1 MVTVVDPNGTP
12 APVYTRSGTTIQD
25 VTANSTGGS
34 SPTPIVSVS
43 GHSIVIADAFNPS
56 NEDVELPSSV
66 EVGDLVEVYAKTNS
80 VRVWAA
86 AGDTINGTAGSVTN
100 VEVSAQGRLFRK
112 ISSNVWRFI

>member
-25 VTANSTGGS
+25 VTANGNGGGA
-34 SPTPIVSVS
+34 PTPIVSVS

-56 NEDVELPSSV
+56 NEDVELPSGA

-80 VRVWAA
+80 LRVWAA
-86 AGDTINGTAGSVTN
+86 AGDAINGTAGSVTN
-100 VEVSAQGRLFRK
+100 VEASATGRMFRK
-112 ISSNVWRFI
+112 VSSTVWRFI